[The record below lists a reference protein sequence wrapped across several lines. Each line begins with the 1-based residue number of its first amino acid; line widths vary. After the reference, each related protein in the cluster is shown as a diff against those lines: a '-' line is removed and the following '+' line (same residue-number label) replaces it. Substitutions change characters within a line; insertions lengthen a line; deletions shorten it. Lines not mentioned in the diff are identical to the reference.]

1 MLEHDEAADAIR
13 VSQLEDTMM
22 IKALFWCFLA
32 LFSQLWL
39 LSWVDRRVVGMRFG
53 EEDEAL
59 PEKPPEGL
67 GDIAIADKS
76 SSHGTIG
83 PQVK

>member
-1 MLEHDEAADAIR
+1 
-13 VSQLEDTMM
+13 M

-53 EEDEAL
+53 DKAERDEL
-59 PEKPPEGL
+59 PEEARPEG
-67 GDIAIADKS
+67 
-76 SSHGTIG
+76 
-83 PQVK
+83 